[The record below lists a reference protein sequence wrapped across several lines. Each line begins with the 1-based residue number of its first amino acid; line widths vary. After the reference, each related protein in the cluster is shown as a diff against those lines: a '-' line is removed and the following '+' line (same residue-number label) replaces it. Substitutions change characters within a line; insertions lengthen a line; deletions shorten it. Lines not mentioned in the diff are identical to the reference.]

1 MCANIFMFFHALLA
15 LFMFYSSK
23 NCYLNLCTVSVFAPC
38 PPIESIMRLM
48 TVWRKTGKIIRTA
61 IFDTYAQ
68 L

>member
-1 MCANIFMFFHALLA
+1 MRDTENRNSIKC
-15 LFMFYSSK
+15 K
-23 NCYLNLCTVSVFAPC
+23 ND
-38 PPIESIMRLM
+38 SIMRLM